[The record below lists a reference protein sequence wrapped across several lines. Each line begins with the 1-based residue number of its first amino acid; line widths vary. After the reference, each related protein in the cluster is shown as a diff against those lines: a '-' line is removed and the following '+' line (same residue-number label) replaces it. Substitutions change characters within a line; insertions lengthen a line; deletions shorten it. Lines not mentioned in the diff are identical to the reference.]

1 RVLESLTPTPSPAPT
16 PVPAPS
22 PAPSPAPAPAPAPAP
37 TPVPAPVPTP
47 TPTPSPAPSPTP
59 APSPA
64 PTPAPS
70 PAPAPTPAP
79 TPVPLTYSARLSW
92 EIPSTRADG
101 SALSASA
108 LSGYEIYYT
117 TDKTSGTYVVSGG
130 TTSVYTAAELP
141 AGTYHFAM
149 SAIDSNGLKS
159 ALSSMVTVTFGP

>member
-1 RVLESLTPTPSPAPT
+1 
-16 PVPAPS
+16 
-22 PAPSPAPAPAPAPAP
+22 
-37 TPVPAPVPTP
+37 
-47 TPTPSPAPSPTP
+47 
-59 APSPA
+59 
-64 PTPAPS
+64 
-70 PAPAPTPAP
+70 
-79 TPVPLTYSARLSW
+79 LTYSARLSW